1 MFIEFIPLFFLHN
14 IFKNLKIGLNYI
26 FFSNKIFFR
35 GNFKI
40 QKTFVSQKT
49 RDPNITYDVMR
60 NS

>member
-40 QKTFVSQKT
+40 QQTFVSQKKG
-49 RDPNITYDVMR
+49 IQI
-60 NS
+60 